1 MLNCVVWTRP
11 YWTILVNEQ
20 YFIFKRLENLTLT
33 LNLFYNLTL
42 QEILLSDNQRQI
54 TFGIGFSSRT
64 NLINN
69 CTLNSRCKNFNCHL
83 GQLWWMSTRKQ
94 LFEFVKT
101 ISIDLNIIRLRW
113 KTVILCRTG
122 SEQKKQKHF
131 CLSIFTFLFVM
142 ISERVFFFFRRNRST
157 IQMRR
162 F

>member
-11 YWTILVNEQ
+11 YSTILVNGQ

-33 LNLFYNLTL
+33 LNLLTL

-83 GQLWWMSTRKQ
+83 GQLWWMSTRKE
-94 LFEFVKT
+94 LLEFVKI

-113 KTVILCRTG
+113 KTVILYRTG
-122 SEQKKQKHF
+122 PGQKKHKHF
-131 CLSIFTFLFVM
+131 FSFSCLSWFHFSMEQINDTSASILKSCFSP
-142 ISERVFFFFRRNRST
+142 IK
-157 IQMRR
+157 
-162 F
+162 